1 MLVSVDLSLMSKSL
15 KIFIMNSN
23 IRHNYNELSET
34 AVSGSPTSALIQ
46 FYLFFST
53 LQKII

>member
-15 KIFIMNSN
+15 KIFIMDSN

-34 AVSGSPTSALIQ
+34 AVSGSQTVALG
-46 FYLFFST
+46 L
-53 LQKII
+53 LL